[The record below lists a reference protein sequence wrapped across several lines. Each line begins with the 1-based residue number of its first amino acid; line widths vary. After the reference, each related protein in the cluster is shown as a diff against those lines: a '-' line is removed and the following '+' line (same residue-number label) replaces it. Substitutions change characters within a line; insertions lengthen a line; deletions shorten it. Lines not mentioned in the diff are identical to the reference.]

1 MSKDQQ
7 AKLRDTLRRLLTFLR
22 PDDVTATMK
31 TIEDRKL
38 IERLFVSCYGGK
50 YDIGSDGVFDTWQ
63 IEGPEM
69 VWYFRG
75 FPHIHGYFHVAV

>member
-7 AKLRDTLRRLLTFLR
+7 AKLLDTLRRLLTFLR

-38 IERLFVSCYGGK
+38 IERLFVSC
-50 YDIGSDGVFDTWQ
+50 DGVWDTWQ